1 MAENDTPF
9 KALELSALADGTG
22 FERPYFHTFNPV
34 RSSSYALEVMTD
46 LRFVPAGTIRSDID
60 LEAATQKMIARGVR
74 LLLVIDRE
82 ECVVGLITSRDLLGE
97 RPERAVAETGR
108 SYHELSVAEVMT
120 PGSEV
125 EVLPL
130 EEVLFARVGD
140 VVETLKNSGRQHALV
155 AEAEPVSGRPM
166 IRGIFSASQIAR
178 QLGIPLQNSEVS
190 QTFAQIKAAIDA
202 DGA

>member
-1 MAENDTPF
+1 MAEQDTAF
-9 KALELSALADGTG
+9 RALKLTALAAGTG

-34 RSSSYALEVMTD
+34 RSQSYALEVMTD

-60 LEAATQKMIARGVR
+60 VEAATQKMIARGVR

-82 ECVVGLITSRDLLGE
+82 ESVVGLVTSRDLLGE
-97 RPERAVAETGR
+97 RPERAVQQSGR
-108 SYHELSVAEVMT
+108 TYHELTVAEIMT
-120 PGSEV
+120 PADEV

-140 VVETLKNSGRQHALV
+140 IVETLKHSGRQHALV
-155 AEAEPVSGRPM
+155 AESEPVTGRPM

-178 QLGIPLQNSEVS
+178 LSR
-190 QTFAQIKAAIDA
+190 IDRA
-202 DGA
+202 SGFSP